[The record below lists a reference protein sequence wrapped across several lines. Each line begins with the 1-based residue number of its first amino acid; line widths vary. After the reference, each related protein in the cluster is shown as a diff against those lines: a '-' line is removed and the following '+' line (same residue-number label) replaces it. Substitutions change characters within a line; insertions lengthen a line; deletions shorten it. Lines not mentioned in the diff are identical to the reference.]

1 RTAPDFMTRPA
12 GEWAA
17 RLALCVVL
25 AVVALKARDNVE
37 RAWGQNPVLYETA
50 FGTLAGWPQR
60 AAALRELQEKLVVDG
75 RPARVFAYQSD
86 AWLYLA
92 LPAENPT
99 PFALLMPSYNTA
111 EQIQEAIDR
120 LERDPDARVVVNL
133 LGPKPGDPM
142 MAYLQSHFREV
153 ASAGPVIHGSPV
165 YRIFERHPR
174 G

>member
-1 RTAPDFMTRPA
+1 M
-12 GEWAA
+12 A
-17 RLALCVVL
+17 RLALCAAL
-25 AVVALKARDNVE
+25 AVVALKAWDNVE
-37 RAWGQNPVLYETA
+37 RAWRENPVLYDTG
-50 FGTLAGWPQR
+50 FGTLAGWQQR
-60 AAALRELQEKLVVDG
+60 ADALRELQEKLGIDG

-99 PFALLMPSYNTA
+99 PFALLMPHYNTT

-133 LGPKPGDPM
+133 LGPRPDDPV
-142 MAYLQSHFREV
+142 MAYLRSHFREV

-165 YRIFERHPR
+165 YRIFERPPR